1 MATTDT
7 TTAAQL
13 DGWFESISNW
23 GRWGDDDQRGALN
36 LITDAKRAEA
46 ASLVRE
52 GAIVSCAQELPKRPA
67 PDNPTPVVHAM
78 QGAGDVSGRGGT
90 GGGSSDYF
98 AISPHGY
105 ATTHL
110 DALCHIFHKDQMY
123 NGHPASM
130 VTSIGA
136 RLNSIM
142 AGQDG
147 IVSRGVLLDIPAL
160 RGVDYLEPGERILV
174 SDLEAAEER
183 EGVRVTPGDI
193 LLVRTGRDERNAAE
207 GRWDRMTGGLAG
219 LSGETAPWLRERDVA
234 VLGGDGVSDALPTL
248 VPEWAMPIHTLAL
261 VALGVHLIDNMQLS
275 RLADACASLGRW
287 EFQLMLAPLRL
298 AQGTGS
304 PVNPIALF

>member
-1 MATTDT
+1 MAKTDT
-7 TTAAQL
+7 VTKAQL

-46 ASLVRE
+46 ASLVRT
-52 GAIVSCAQELPKRPA
+52 GAIVSCAEELPKRPA
-67 PDNPTPVVHAM
+67 PDNPAPVIHAM
-78 QGAGDVSGRGGT
+78 QGAGDVTRGGA
-90 GGGSSDYF
+90 GGASDMI
-98 AISPHGY
+98 AISWHGY

-110 DALCHIFHKDQMY
+110 DALCHIFHNDQMY
-123 NGHPASM
+123 NGYPASM

-147 IVSRGVLLDIPAL
+147 IVSRGVLLDIPAV

-174 SDLEAAEER
+174 ADLEAAEER
-183 EGVRVTPGDI
+183 QGVRVTPGDI
-193 LLVRTGRDERNAAE
+193 LLVCTGRDERNAAE
-207 GRWDRMTGGLAG
+207 GRWDPMTGGLAG

-248 VPEWAMPIHTLAL
+248 VPEWTMPIHALAL

-275 RLADACASLGRW
+275 RLAAACEDFGRW
-287 EFQLMLAPLRL
+287 EFQLTLAPLRL

>member
-1 MATTDT
+1 MAKTDT
-7 TTAAQL
+7 VTAAQL
-13 DGWFESISNW
+13 DGWFESLSNW

-52 GAIVSCAQELPKRPA
+52 GVAVSCAQELPKRPA

-78 QGAGDVSGRGGT
+78 QGAGDVTRGGM
-90 GGGSSDYF
+90 GGASDMI
-98 AISPHGY
+98 AINPHGY

-110 DALCHIFHKDQMY
+110 DALCHIFHNDQMY
-123 NGHPASM
+123 NGYPASL
-130 VTSIGA
+130 VTSLGA
-136 RLNSIM
+136 RRNSIM

-147 IVSRGVLLDIPAL
+147 IVSRGVLLDIPAV

-174 SDLEAAEER
+174 ADLEAAEER
-183 EGVRVTPGDI
+183 QGVRVTPGDI

-207 GRWDRMTGGLAG
+207 GRWDPMTDGLAG

-234 VLGGDGVSDALPTL
+234 VLGGDGVSDALPL
-248 VPEWAMPIHTLAL
+248 LLPEWAMPIHALAL

-275 RLADACASLGRW
+275 RVADACEELGRW
-287 EFQLMLAPLRL
+287 EFQLTLAPLRL